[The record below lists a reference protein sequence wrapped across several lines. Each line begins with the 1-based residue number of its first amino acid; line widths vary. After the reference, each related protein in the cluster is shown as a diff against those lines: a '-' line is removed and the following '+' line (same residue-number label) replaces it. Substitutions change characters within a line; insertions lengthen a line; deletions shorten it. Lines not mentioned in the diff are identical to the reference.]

1 MLVAIKFQPGDWVWV
16 HMRKE
21 RFPEQRKSK
30 LQPRGYG
37 PFQVLERINDN
48 AYKIDLPGEYN
59 VSATFNVSDLSPF
72 DFDEDADLRTNP
84 FEERGNDRN
93 QESKLMDPLS
103 INEGLVTR
111 ARAKRMKEGL
121 NGLIQEIWAKS
132 LTQHGLDGLEGTSRL
147 QNIIQVQD
155 PVQEH

>member
-1 MLVAIKFQPGDWVWV
+1 MKN
-16 HMRKE
+16 E
-21 RFPEQRKSK
+21 
-30 LQPRGYG
+30 LQ
-37 PFQVLERINDN
+37 N
-48 AYKIDLPGEYN
+48 AHSYYKQILHAAN
-59 VSATFNVSDLSPF
+59 
-72 DFDEDADLRTNP
+72 NP
-84 FEERGNDRN
+84 PIDRN

-147 QNIIQVQD
+147 QNIIQVQG